1 MSNDV
6 GYNGN
11 INTYISTITNA
22 RGASASSAVG
32 KGWLVAVAE
41 ALGKMADALGQKIE
55 KQAAKLDSAIRA
67 DKKDVTEMNAKMQAM
82 TQQMNMLMNAIS
94 TIIKTIG
101 EGNTA
106 LARKQ

>member
-1 MSNDV
+1 MSSEV

-11 INTYISTITNA
+11 INSYIANVTGERN
-22 RGASASSAVG
+22 ASAASATG
-32 KGWLVAVAE
+32 KGWLVAIAE
-41 ALGKMADALGQKIE
+41 ALGKMADALGEKIE
-55 KQAAKLDSAIRA
+55 KQAAKLDAAIRA
-67 DKKDVTEMNAKMQAM
+67 DQKDTTEMNAKMQAM

-101 EGNTA
+101 EGNTS

>member
-1 MSNDV
+1 MSSEV

-11 INTYISTITNA
+11 INTYIAAITSE
-22 RGASASSAVG
+22 RSASSAVG

-55 KQAAKLDSAIRA
+55 KQAAKLDAAIRA

>member
-1 MSNDV
+1 MSNEV

-11 INTYISTITNA
+11 INTYISNITNS
-22 RGASASSAVG
+22 RSASSAVG
-32 KGWLVAVAE
+32 TGWLVAVAE

-55 KQAAKLDSAIRA
+55 KQAAKLDAAIRA

-94 TIIKTIG
+94 TIIKPIG